1 MPNTLPTTTDLVF
14 VDTLRAEA
22 TLGEDCWGRTRAQP
36 VTISVYLNL
45 HPSFLQTA
53 GQTDDVL
60 DSVHYG
66 HLAKEVAQLVR
77 AKSESAQP
85 AFDGP
90 DALIAAVSD
99 AAFSLA
105 GEAVAGV
112 RVVLSVPKMVLLAS
126 GFSVDVTT
134 LKGPANVVTEKKVL
148 VEDII
153 MPVLIGVNPP
163 ERESK
168 QRVIINII
176 FYEKPDAGGA
186 VNYREIISKVVKV
199 CRHPL
204 HRQYYA

>member
-1 MPNTLPTTTDLVF
+1 MIPNTLPTTTDLVF
-14 VDTLRAEA
+14 VDTLRVEA
-22 TLGEDCWGRTRAQP
+22 TLGEDCWGRARAQP
-36 VTISVYLNL
+36 VAISVYLHL
-45 HPSFLQTA
+45 HPDFLQTA
-53 GQTDDVL
+53 GRTDDVL

-77 AKSESAQP
+77 AKSESSQP

-99 AAFSLA
+99 AAFALA
-105 GEAVAGV
+105 GEAAAAV

-126 GFSVDVTT
+126 RFSMDVTT
-134 LKGPANVVTEKKVL
+134 LKGPPNVVTEKKVL

-153 MPVLIGVNPP
+153 TPVLIGVNLP

-168 QRVIINII
+168 QRVIINIT
-176 FYEKPDAGGA
+176 FYEKLGASGA
-186 VNYREIISKVVKV
+186 VNYREVVSKVVQV

-204 HRQYYA
+204 YL

>member
-14 VDTLRAEA
+14 VDTLRVEA
-22 TLGEDCWGRTRAQP
+22 TLGEDCWGRARAQP
-36 VTISVYLNL
+36 VAISVYLNL

-105 GEAVAGV
+105 GEACSGGACGSEHAEDGVA
-112 RVVLSVPKMVLLAS
+112 RQWVLSGRDDAEGASERLSRRRKCAWRTSSCPCSLA
-126 GFSVDVTT
+126 
-134 LKGPANVVTEKKVL
+134 
-148 VEDII
+148 
-153 MPVLIGVNPP
+153 
-163 ERESK
+163 
-168 QRVIINII
+168 
-176 FYEKPDAGGA
+176 
-186 VNYREIISKVVKV
+186 
-199 CRHPL
+199 
-204 HRQYYA
+204 